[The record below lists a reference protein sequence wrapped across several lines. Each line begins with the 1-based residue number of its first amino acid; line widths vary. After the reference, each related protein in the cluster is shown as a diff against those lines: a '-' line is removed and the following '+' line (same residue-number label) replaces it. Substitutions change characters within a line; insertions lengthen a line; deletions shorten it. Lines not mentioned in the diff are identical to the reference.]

1 MLTLPKDCRVFV
13 SNSVT
18 DMRKSTNG
26 LSALV
31 LDEFKQSPTS
41 CHVFVFHNRARD
53 KVKIL
58 FWDRNGF
65 VLYYKRLSKG
75 RFKFTIRPDD
85 VLEITHDQLSWL
97 LAGLDFQLM
106 HQFNELN
113 YSNYY

>member
-1 MLTLPKDCRVFV
+1 M
-13 SNSVT
+13 
-18 DMRKSTNG
+18 
-26 LSALV
+26 
-31 LDEFKQSPTS
+31 
-41 CHVFVFHNRARD
+41 
-53 KVKIL
+53 
-58 FWDRNGF
+58 
-65 VLYYKRLSKG
+65 LYYKRLSKG